1 MFTDHP
7 VITVTDP
14 KLINLTEQKNY
25 ERNGVRVTLEWI
37 EGRSLHTYYISVV
50 PSAPFIFNGSTLQS
64 VIFDLSYNISY
75 NVTVQVELLCGKN
88 VTIFA
93 KLLYFCKFIA

>member
-1 MFTDHP
+1 M
-7 VITVTDP
+7 
-14 KLINLTEQKNY
+14 
-25 ERNGVRVTLEWI
+25 RVTLEWI
-37 EGRSLHTYYISVV
+37 EGSSLHTYYISVV
-50 PSAPFIFNGSTLQS
+50 PSAPFIFNGSTLS

-93 KLLYFCKFIA
+93 KLLYFCKFTA

>member
-7 VITVTDP
+7 VFTVTDP

-37 EGRSLHTYYISVV
+37 EGSSLHMYYINVV
-50 PSAPFIFNGSTLQS
+50 PSAPFIFNGSTLS

-75 NVTVQVELLCGKN
+75 NVTVQVELLCGN
-88 VTIFA
+88 YVTIFA
-93 KLLYFCKFIA
+93 KFFLFL